1 MAIDLVTG
9 ATGLV
14 GGNLV
19 RALVAR
25 GRQVR
30 ILVRPTSQTAHLG
43 DLKGIARIVGD
54 VTDADSLLPACDGVE
69 HVYHCAALVSMW
81 PRRASEMWQVN
92 VAGTDNLIAAARHAG
107 IRRLIHCS
115 SVDAIGLPES
125 DAPAT
130 EETPWNWDR
139 LGLDNAYSRTKLVAQ
154 EHVLEAA
161 RGDLDAVIVNPG
173 MVLGAYDARPSS
185 GELILGVAA
194 GQGIGYPTGGNNVVD
209 AADVASGMIA
219 AAERGARGE
228 LYILGGENLD
238 YRALLTRV
246 AEVLDVSPPRI
257 PLPYAVARVAGWAG
271 DLYAAVTGTEPRIT
285 TQVARLGYVRHYY
298 SPAKAVAQLGMSQTP
313 LRETI
318 ERAVT
323 WFRAVGMLR
332 L

>member
-30 ILVRPTSQTAHLG
+30 ILVRPSSRTAHLD
-43 DLKGIARIVGD
+43 DLPTLERTVGD
-54 VTDADSLLPACDGVE
+54 VTEPESLVAACDGAE

-81 PRRASEMWQVN
+81 ARRAEAMWQVN
-92 VAGTDNLIAAARHAG
+92 VGGTDHVIAAARHAG
-107 IRRLIHCS
+107 VRRLVHCS

-130 EETPWNWDR
+130 EDTPWNWDR
-139 LGLDNAYSRTKLVAQ
+139 LGFDNAYARTKLVAQ
-154 EHVLEAA
+154 EHVLAAA
-161 RGDLDAVIVNPG
+161 RADLDAVVVNPG
-173 MVLGAYDARPSS
+173 LVLGPYDTRPSS

-194 GQGIGYPTGGNNVVD
+194 GQALGYPSGGNNVVD
-209 AADVASGMIA
+209 VGDVAAGMIA
-219 AAERGARGE
+219 AAERGERGQ
-228 LYILGGENLD
+228 LYILGGENLS
-238 YRALLTRV
+238 YRDLLTRV
-246 AEVLDVSPPRI
+246 AEVLRVSPPRI
-257 PLPYAVARVAGWAG
+257 PLPYVLARVGGWAG
-271 DLYAAVTGTEPRIT
+271 DLVAAATGREPRIT
-285 TQVARLGYVRHYY
+285 TLVARMGYVRHYY
-298 SPAKAVAQLGMSQTP
+298 SPAKAIARLGMPQTP

-318 ERAVT
+318 EHAVR